1 MPRSVIQATNIIG
14 NMEQTQIYKKTLI
27 DAASRFDEIARDV
40 SGLGG
45 KLVGRYTVNT
55 IAHKADLGKHIIL
68 KALGRESE
76 RNRQARR
83 AEILEKKDGIDRM
96 AIDLVHE
103 ILIERPDKKITL
115 VELDEDGE
123 VAGSDEYG
131 IDCNGFNY
139 WSDTD
144 ETHAIVTEV
153 ELVDGS
159 IRVTVKPDYGC
170 AQSDLYDYLLVDHVA
185 FMDGVMKRVSE

>member
-1 MPRSVIQATNIIG
+1 MRSVIQGTNIIG
-14 NMEQTQIYKKTLI
+14 NMEQQQIYKQTLI
-27 DAASRFDEIARDV
+27 NAANRFDEISRDV

-45 KLVGRYTVNT
+45 KLVGVYQASCV
-55 IAHKADLGKHIIL
+55 AHKADLGKHIIL

-83 AEILEKKDGIDRM
+83 TEILEKKDDIDRM

-103 ILIERPDKKITL
+103 VLIERPDKKITL

-131 IDCNGFNY
+131 IDCSGFSY

-153 ELVDGS
+153 KLVDGS

-170 AQSDLYDYLLVDHVA
+170 VQSDLYDYLLVDHVA
-185 FMDGVMKRVSE
+185 FMEGVMKRVSE